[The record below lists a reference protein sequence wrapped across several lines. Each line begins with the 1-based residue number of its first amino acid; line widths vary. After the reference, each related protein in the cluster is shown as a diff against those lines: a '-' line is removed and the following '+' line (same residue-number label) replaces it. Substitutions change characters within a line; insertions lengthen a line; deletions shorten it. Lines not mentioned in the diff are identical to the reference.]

1 MSVTDIEPSTVMAE
15 TDITTLHGMG
25 RWEPDARGR
34 MIRAAMD
41 LFAERGFEQTTA
53 GDIAE
58 RAGVTERTFFRHF
71 ADKREVLFD
80 GSRTLERTAYDAI
93 LAAPADTS
101 PLDAALAGM
110 VAGGAL
116 LEEIRDHAVR
126 RSKIVAANPG
136 LQERELL
143 KLAAMTDTTAGALRE
158 RGVTEPTASL
168 AAHSA
173 VTVFHV
179 AFAQWI
185 SADKP
190 PAFAVCVA
198 EAAAALRALR

>member
-1 MSVTDIEPSTVMAE
+1 
-15 TDITTLHGMG
+15 
-25 RWEPDARGR
+25 
-34 MIRAAMD
+34 MIRAAME
-41 LFAERGFEQTTA
+41 LFAQRGFEQTTA

-80 GSRTLERTAYDAI
+80 GSATMQRTAYDAI

-110 VAGGAL
+110 VAGGSL
-116 LEEIRDHAVR
+116 LADLHDHAVR
-126 RSKIVAANPG
+126 RSRIIAANPS

-143 KLAAMTDTTAGALRE
+143 KLAAMTEATAEALSK

-173 VTVFHV
+173 VTIFHI
-179 AFAQWI
+179 AFARWV
-185 SADKP
+185 SADQP
-190 PAFAVCVA
+190 PSFAESVD
-198 EAAAALRALR
+198 EAAAALRALK

>member
-1 MSVTDIEPSTVMAE
+1 MSATV
-15 TDITTLHGMG
+15 ITTLLGMS
-25 RWEPDARGR
+25 RWEPDAQGR
-34 MIRAAMD
+34 MIRAAIE

-93 LAAPADTS
+93 LAAPADLA

-110 VAGGAL
+110 VAGGGL
-116 LEEIRDHAVR
+116 LEDRRDHAVR
-126 RSKIVAANPG
+126 RSKIIAANPS

-143 KLAAMTDTTAGALRE
+143 KLAAMVDATAEALRK
-158 RGVTEPTASL
+158 RGVAEPTASL

-179 AFAQWI
+179 AFAHWV
-185 SADKP
+185 SAEEP
-190 PAFAVCVA
+190 PDFATCIA
-198 EAAAALRALR
+198 QAAAALRALK

>member
-1 MSVTDIEPSTVMAE
+1 MS
-15 TDITTLHGMG
+15 

-34 MIRAAMD
+34 MIRAAVE

-80 GSRTLERTAYDAI
+80 GSGTMERAAYDAI
-93 LAAPADTS
+93 LAAPADLS
-101 PLDAALAGM
+101 PLDTALAG
-110 VAGGAL
+110 VTAGGSL
-116 LEEIRDHAVR
+116 LEDRHDHSVR
-126 RSKIVAANPG
+126 RSRIIAANPG

-143 KLAAMTDTTAGALRE
+143 KLAAMADKTAAALRT
-158 RGVTEPTASL
+158 RGIAEPTASL

-173 VTVFHV
+173 MTAFQV
-179 AFAQWI
+179 AFVHWV
-185 SADKP
+185 SAEKP
-190 PAFAVCVA
+190 PSLAVCIA
-198 EAAAALRALR
+198 EAAAALRALK

>member
-1 MSVTDIEPSTVMAE
+1 M
-15 TDITTLHGMG
+15 L
-25 RWEPDARGR
+25 
-34 MIRAAMD
+34 RAAME

-80 GSRTLERTAYDAI
+80 TAKTMDRAAHDAI
-93 LAAPADTS
+93 LAAPADLS

-110 VAGGAL
+110 VAGASL
-116 LEEIRDHAVR
+116 LEDRRDQARR
-126 RSKIVAANPG
+126 RSRIIAANPS

-143 KLAAMTDTTAGALRE
+143 KLAAIADVTAEALRT
-158 RGVTEPTASL
+158 RGVAEPTASL

-173 VTVFHV
+173 VTVFQV
-179 AFAQWI
+179 AFTRWVSTDEPPGFLARIAQT
-185 SADKP
+185 
-190 PAFAVCVA
+190 
-198 EAAAALRALR
+198 AAALRALT

>member
-1 MSVTDIEPSTVMAE
+1 
-15 TDITTLHGMG
+15 MG

-80 GSRTLERTAYDAI
+80 GSGTMERTAYDAI
-93 LAAPADTS
+93 LAAPADGS
-101 PLDAALAGM
+101 PLDAALVGM
-110 VAGGAL
+110 VASGGL
-116 LEEIRDHAVR
+116 LADRRDHATR
-126 RSKIVAANPG
+126 RSRIVEANPG
-136 LQERELL
+136 LRERELL
-143 KLAAMTDTTAGALRE
+143 KLAALADAAAGALRE
-158 RGVTEPTASL
+158 RGVPEPTASL

-173 VTVFHV
+173 VTVFRV
-179 AFAQWI
+179 AFARWV
-185 SADKP
+185 SADGP
-190 PAFAVCVA
+190 PDLAGRIA
-198 EAAAALRALR
+198 EAAAALRALG